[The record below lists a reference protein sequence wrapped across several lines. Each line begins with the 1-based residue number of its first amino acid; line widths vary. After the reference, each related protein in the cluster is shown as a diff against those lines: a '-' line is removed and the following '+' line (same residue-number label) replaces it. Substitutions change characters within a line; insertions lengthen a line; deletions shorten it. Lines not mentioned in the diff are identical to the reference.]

1 MNDLSTTGD
10 ACDPVAGCECSCD
23 KGWADVQDEV
33 NQALRS
39 DDPLERNRQITA
51 AYDRLA
57 QADPRNI
64 WVRLASYVSV
74 QGGCAMQLT
83 QGWGAAT
90 ADWVPFLGFDPEES
104 LDALQDA
111 NRTIFS
117 SIYPVVRF
125 AQKCGAAQLRKCVES
140 GAFEAHEDL
149 LKAMELVEQGRL
161 REASDLIAYHEQV
174 RIVQP
179 VYERHK
185 DAFAGMSNADMIDV
199 FNDRTSIPIAKTC
212 TRDGL
217 VEIGSLDIRKP
228 LDRVK
233 YYERLIER
241 MLSQESRRGGA
252 SGSW

>member
-23 KGWADVQDEV
+23 KGWADVQNEV

-39 DDPLERNRQITA
+39 PDPLERNRQITA

-57 QADPRNI
+57 RADPRNM

-83 QGWGAAT
+83 QGAGAT
-90 ADWVPFLGFDPEES
+90 VADYVPFLGFDPEKS

-125 AQKCGAAQLRKCVES
+125 AQKCGAAQLRRCVES
-140 GAFEAHEDL
+140 GAFEAHADL
-149 LKAMELVEQGRL
+149 LRAMELLEQGRL
-161 REASDLIAYHEQV
+161 REASDLIASHEQV

-179 VYERHK
+179 VYERHRN
-185 DAFAGMSNADMIDV
+185 AFAGMSRADTLDLL
-199 FNDRTSIPIAKTC
+199 NDRTSIPIARTC

-217 VEIGSLDIRKP
+217 VGIGSLDIRNP
-228 LDRVK
+228 SDRVK

-241 MLSQESRRGGA
+241 MLSQESGRR
-252 SGSW
+252 